1 MKYLNNIILAITF
14 IGIIVLFFRLE
25 EKHAQKEAYIK
36 HIDSVLMRTDSL
48 LNEAQK
54 QIDSTN
60 TMIQEI
66 QFYL

>member
-1 MKYLNNIILAITF
+1 MKYLNNIILTITF

-25 EKHAQKEAYIK
+25 EKHTQKETYIK

-54 QIDSTN
+54 RIDSTN

>member
-1 MKYLNNIILAITF
+1 MKYLNNIILTITF
-14 IGIIVLFFRLE
+14 IGIIVLFFKLE
-25 EKHAQKEAYIK
+25 KQQAQKEAYFK
-36 HIDSVLMRTDSL
+36 SFDSMLMRTDSL
-48 LNEAQK
+48 LNAAQK